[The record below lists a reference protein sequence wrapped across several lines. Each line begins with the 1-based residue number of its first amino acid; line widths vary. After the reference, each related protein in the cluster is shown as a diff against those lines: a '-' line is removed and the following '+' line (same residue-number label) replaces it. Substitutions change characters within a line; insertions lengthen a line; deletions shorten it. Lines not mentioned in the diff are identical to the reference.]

1 MVRKHIRGAAYIQD
15 RGTRK
20 YSQWNCLPPSLLMGT
35 IFYVFYV
42 CSWSMLN
49 VLSSCLHCVG
59 CIDLLHLPTYLQA
72 KECYHNANIIEIQ
85 KYNLKLCRFKLCSTY
100 FKYIFQKFDKIST
113 LHFKII
119 QTHQVFFVK
128 VKLEDITQTSI
139 KTDWTP
145 SSEAFLT
152 VFKVTIITMLFIII
166 KCHSC

>member
-1 MVRKHIRGAAYIQD
+1 MWILWYHGWREKKNIGTATLCIRGSYLTLPTPSKNYGQQNCLLPRVKIGELIGVVRKHIRGAAYIQD

-85 KYNLKLCRFKLCSTY
+85 N
-100 FKYIFQKFDKIST
+100 
-113 LHFKII
+113 
-119 QTHQVFFVK
+119 
-128 VKLEDITQTSI
+128 
-139 KTDWTP
+139 
-145 SSEAFLT
+145 
-152 VFKVTIITMLFIII
+152 
-166 KCHSC
+166 SCL